1 MLLKR
6 RHFITGAAALAAT
19 PALAQLPPVPPPYV
33 RGAANDPAE
42 PGPLVEGAVRVK
54 LTTPQGDIYIDLRPQ
69 QAPITAGNFLKYT
82 DTKRMDGAVF
92 YRATHPPGADDYGV
106 VQGGLQND
114 PAKLLKPIAH
124 EPTTKTGLL
133 HKHGA
138 ISMARNAPGTATADF
153 FICVGDQSYL
163 DADPTAPGDNLG
175 FACFGY
181 VSAGMAVIKKILVLP
196 TEGKATNPAM
206 KGQILTHPVPITT
219 VRRVT

>member
-1 MLLKR
+1 MLLER
-6 RHFITGAAALAAT
+6 RHLITGAAAMAAT
-19 PALAQLPPVPPPYV
+19 PTLAQLQPVPPPYV

-42 PGPLVEGAVRVK
+42 PGPRTEGAVRVK
-54 LTTPQGDIYIDLRPQ
+54 LATPEGDIFIDLRPQ
-69 QAPITAGNFLKYT
+69 QAPITTANFLRYT

-114 PAKLLKPIAH
+114 PNKLLKAIAH
-124 EPTTKTGLL
+124 EPTSKTGLL

-153 FICVGDQSYL
+153 FICIGDQTYL
-163 DADPTAPGDNLG
+163 DADPSAPGDNLG

-181 VSAGMAVIKKILVLP
+181 VSAGMSVIKKILVMP
-196 TEGKATNPAM
+196 TEGKASNPAM
-206 KGQILTHPVPITT
+206 KGQILTKPVPITT
-219 VRRVT
+219 ARRVT